1 MNIAEVARAAGVS
14 NATVSRAL
22 SGRGSVSP
30 ATRERVLAA
39 ADELGYVVSQ
49 AASTLSSGRTRN
61 VGIVIPF
68 LDRWF
73 FTQVLAGAQRRLM
86 DSGYD
91 VTLYNLEGDGSE
103 RRTVFDDF
111 LLRQRV
117 DAVIAV
123 SLELEENE
131 VSRLHELGKP
141 LVGVGGPI
149 PGVRTLQIDDDAAA
163 RLATEH
169 LISLGHTSLAHI
181 GGDEA
186 SNADFHM
193 PIKRRRGFSAALEA
207 AGLEPAGFIGADF
220 TLAGGYRAAKQ
231 ILGSPDRPTA
241 IFASSDEMAF
251 GAILAARDLGLLV
264 PHDVSIVGIDG
275 HEQAEFF
282 GLSTVAQYPRR
293 QGAQAAE
300 VLLAELTGSEAP
312 SPEIPFELVTRTST
326 ARPRP

>member
-1 MNIAEVARAAGVS
+1 
-14 NATVSRAL
+14 
-22 SGRGSVSP
+22 
-30 ATRERVLAA
+30 
-39 ADELGYVVSQ
+39 
-49 AASTLSSGRTRN
+49 
-61 VGIVIPF
+61 
-68 LDRWF
+68 
-73 FTQVLAGAQRRLM
+73 M

-123 SLELEENE
+123 SLELDENE
-131 VSRLHELGKP
+131 VSRLHALGKP

-169 LISLGHTSLAHI
+169 LIALGHTSLAHI

-186 SNADFHM
+186 SDADFHM
-193 PIKRRRGFSAALEA
+193 PLKRHRGFSAALRD
-207 AGLEPAGFIGADF
+207 AGLAPAGFIGADF
-220 TLAGGYRAAKQ
+220 TVEGGYDAAKQ

-241 IFASSDEMAF
+241 IFAASDEMAF

-264 PHDVSIVGIDG
+264 PHDVSIIGIDG
-275 HEQAEFF
+275 HGQGEFF
-282 GLSTVAQYPRR
+282 GLSTIAQYPRH
-293 QGAQAAE
+293 QGACAAAI
-300 VLLAELTGSEAP
+300 LLAELNGETPP
-312 SPEIPFELVTRTST
+312 SAEVPFELVTRTST

>member
-30 ATRERVLAA
+30 ATRKRVLAA
-39 ADELGYVVSQ
+39 ANELGYVVSQ

-61 VGIVIPF
+61 VGVVLPF
-68 LDRWF
+68 LDKWF
-73 FTQVLAGAQRRLM
+73 FTQVLAGAQRRLV

-123 SLELEENE
+123 SLELDENE
-131 VSRLHELGKP
+131 VSRLHALGKP

-149 PGVRTLQIDDDAAA
+149 PGVQTLQIDDAAA
-163 RLATEH
+163 AHLATQH

-186 SNADFHM
+186 SDADFHM
-193 PIKRRRGFSAALEA
+193 PIKRRRGFAAAIEE
-207 AGLEPAGFIGADF
+207 AGLRPAGFVGADF
-220 TLAGGYRAAKQ
+220 TLEGGYRAAKQ
-231 ILGSPDRPTA
+231 ILGSPERPTA
-241 IFASSDEMAF
+241 IFAASDEMAF

-264 PHDVSIVGIDG
+264 PHDVSIIGIDG
-275 HEQAEFF
+275 HQQAEFF
-282 GLSTVAQYPRR
+282 GLSTIAQHPRH
-293 QGAQAAE
+293 QGARAAE
-300 VLLAELTGSEAP
+300 ILLAGLAGSAP
-312 SPEIPFELVTRTST
+312 PPSEVPFELITRTST

>member
-39 ADELGYVVSQ
+39 ANELGYVVSQ

-61 VGIVIPF
+61 VGVVLPF
-68 LDRWF
+68 LDKWF
-73 FTQVLAGAQRRLM
+73 FTQVLAGAQRRLV

-123 SLELEENE
+123 SLELDENE
-131 VSRLHELGKP
+131 VSRLHALGKP

-149 PGVRTLQIDDDAAA
+149 PGVQTLQIDDAVAAH
-163 RLATEH
+163 LATQH

-186 SNADFHM
+186 SDADFHM
-193 PIKRRRGFSAALEA
+193 PIKRRRGFAAAIEE
-207 AGLEPAGFIGADF
+207 AGLRPAGFVGADF
-220 TLAGGYRAAKQ
+220 TLEGGYRAAKQ
-231 ILGSPDRPTA
+231 ILGSPERPTA
-241 IFASSDEMAF
+241 IFAASDEMAF

-264 PHDVSIVGIDG
+264 PHDVSIIGIDG
-275 HEQAEFF
+275 HPQAEFF
-282 GLSTVAQYPRR
+282 GLSTIAQYPRR
-293 QGAQAAE
+293 QGARAAE
-300 VLLAELTGSEAP
+300 ILLAGLAGSAP
-312 SPEIPFELVTRTST
+312 PPSEVPFELITRTST